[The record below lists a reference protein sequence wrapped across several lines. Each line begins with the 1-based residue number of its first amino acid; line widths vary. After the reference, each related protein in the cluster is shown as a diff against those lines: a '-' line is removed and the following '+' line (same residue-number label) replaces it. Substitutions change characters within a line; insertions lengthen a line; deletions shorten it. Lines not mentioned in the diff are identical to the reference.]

1 MRIQI
6 IGVEECVRLD
16 WEGRLRLSNVRYEDE
31 RVEREKL
38 QREIELLKS
47 QEKQI
52 YEAARMKN
60 VYG

>member
-1 MRIQI
+1 MRIEI

>member
-1 MRIQI
+1 MRIEI

-16 WEGRLRLSNVRYEDE
+16 WEGRLRLSNVKYEDE

-47 QEKQI
+47 Q
-52 YEAARMKN
+52 
-60 VYG
+60 